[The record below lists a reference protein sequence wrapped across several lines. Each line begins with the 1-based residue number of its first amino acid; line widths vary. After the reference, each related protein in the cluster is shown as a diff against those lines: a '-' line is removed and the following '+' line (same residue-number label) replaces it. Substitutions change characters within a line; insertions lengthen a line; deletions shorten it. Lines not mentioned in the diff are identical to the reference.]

1 MGWWRWFL
9 ETGGGNGGER
19 ITAPSFSF
27 VKQRPSRTWFSDA
40 SLSAIGGLCMETG
53 VYWRFDLPEEVQ
65 KRTIKGGRAVADL
78 ISINLLEVMA
88 MVMTAFVMVDMRGER
103 PGRKGEAVLMRADNE
118 AAVTWV
124 KRCRGG
130 GKKQARVGAL
140 MRMMGALE
148 AKGGWCFQA
157 RHVRGVDNRL
167 ADGLTRWREEQIPE
181 KLNAECPGID
191 WQVQELG
198 TGEQLMCSEIL
209 REGTHLEELQLRLEK
224 LTRRIGRCG

>member
-1 MGWWRWFL
+1 MADVGGWRWFL
-9 ETGGGNGGER
+9 ETGGGYGGES

-40 SLSAIGGLCMETG
+40 SLTAIGGLCMETG
-53 VYWRFDLPEEVQ
+53 VYWRFAPPEEVQ
-65 KRTIKGGRAVADL
+65 KRTIRGGQAVADL

-88 MVMTAFVMVDMRGER
+88 MVVTAFVMVDMRGER

-148 AKGGWCFQA
+148 GRGRWCFQA

-181 KLNAECPGID
+181 KLNAECPEIA

-198 TGEQLMCSEIL
+198 SGSS
-209 REGTHLEELQLRLEK
+209 
-224 LTRRIGRCG
+224 